1 MPWLFGLLALLT
13 ACGKSDPQV
22 LVDPVVKV
30 MPAELVVDRVNAKLK
45 QQTSPTKSSEPPVP
59 LDLSLPAAESK
70 DVEGWQGEQQG
81 RYGVKAW
88 FAKKQGEEDR
98 LKMKTKVILKAD
110 ATMEKAMN
118 DYAESVDG
126 AEVGFEYKM
135 Q

>member
-22 LVDPVVKV
+22 LVVPVVKV
-30 MPAELVVDRVNAKLK
+30 MSAELVVDRVTAKPT
-45 QQTSPTKSSEPPVP
+45 QQASLTKLSEPPVP
-59 LDLSLPAAESK
+59 LDLSLPAAESRGL
-70 DVEGWQGEQQG
+70 DGWRGEQQG

-88 FAKKQGEEDR
+88 FAKKQGEEAR
-98 LKMKTKVILKAD
+98 LKMKTKVILKED

-118 DYAESVDG
+118 NYAESVDG